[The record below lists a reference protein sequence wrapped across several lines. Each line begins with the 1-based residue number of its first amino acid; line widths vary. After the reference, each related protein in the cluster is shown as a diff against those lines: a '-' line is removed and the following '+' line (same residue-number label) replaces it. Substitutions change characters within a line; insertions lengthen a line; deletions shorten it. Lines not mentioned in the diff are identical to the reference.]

1 MTSATP
7 DTYLIVGA
15 GVFGAATALELRKRL
30 PASRVLLLDRSPF
43 PNPFS
48 ASSDLNKIIR
58 ADYPDPFYTGLAL
71 AAQELWRNDAVYAPY
86 YSQPGMLYV
95 ENQGMAQ
102 TFRAN
107 YAALGVTPAAETLS
121 VFEAARQRWGG
132 LFRDAYWQGVGESLY
147 FNPRSGWGDADGA
160 LRSLTQAAID
170 AGAEHRVACV
180 SQLILDGAEGARR
193 CRGVRL
199 EDGSEIHGDHV
210 IVAAGAWT
218 PKLLA
223 DSAPGDAA
231 MPAGERMV
239 AAGAIQCA
247 ARVPA
252 EQADKLRSAP
262 VVFNAITQG
271 TVKKNR
277 IWKALMQM
285 MRKKTGE
292 CIPPTADGRL
302 KFNYESSFTNYV
314 TLESGLQI
322 SVPPAQGTGAA
333 WNQDVPQT
341 LKDEI
346 HTVVKQTYGG
356 WIQDL
361 HVESYRMDAV
371 TPNQDWIIAPH
382 PHCQSLY
389 IASGGSF
396 HSWKFM
402 PILGRYVV
410 KMLLGQLG
418 ADEKKRW
425 AWDREDTG
433 GALPEYIPKRD
444 LKDIP

>member
-58 ADYPDPFYTGLAL
+58 ADYPDPFYMGLAL
-71 AAQELWRNDAVYAPY
+71 AAQTMWRNGALYPRY
-86 YSQPGMLYV
+86 YNQPGMLYV

-102 TFRAN
+102 TFRDN
-107 YAALGVTPAAETLS
+107 YAALGVPPAAQTLD
-121 VFEAARQRWGG
+121 EYQARFQRWGG
-132 LFRDAYWQGVGESLY
+132 LFRNAHWHGAGESFY
-147 FNPRSGWGDADGA
+147 FNPHSGWADADGA
-160 LRSLTQAAID
+160 LRHLTQAAID
-170 AGAEHRVACV
+170 AGAEHRVARV
-180 SQLILDGAEGARR
+180 AQLILEGEGEGGRR

-199 EDGSEIHGDHV
+199 EDGSEIYAHHV
-210 IVAAGAWT
+210 VVAAGAWT

-223 DSAPGDAA
+223 DSAPGDEA
-231 MPAGERMV
+231 MHAGERMV
-239 AAGAIQCA
+239 AAGAIQCV

-252 EQADKLRSAP
+252 EQAHQMRSAP
-262 VVFNAITQG
+262 VIFNAMGHTQG
-271 TVKKNR
+271 TVKKKNR
-277 IWKALMQM
+277 IWK
-285 MRKKTGE
+285 
-292 CIPPTADGRL
+292 D
-302 KFNYESSFTNYV
+302 FNYESSFTNYV

-346 HTVVKQTYGG
+346 HTVVKHTFGG
-356 WIQDL
+356 RIQDL
-361 HVESYRMDAV
+361 QVESYRMCWDAV